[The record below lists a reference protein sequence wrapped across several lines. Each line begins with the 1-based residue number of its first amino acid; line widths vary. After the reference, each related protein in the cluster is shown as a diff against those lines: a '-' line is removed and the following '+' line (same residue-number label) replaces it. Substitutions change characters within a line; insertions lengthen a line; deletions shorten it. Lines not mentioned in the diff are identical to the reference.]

1 VSTKGRAAV
10 VIVLSVLFGVVIGA
24 AGDHLFFIHGH
35 RPPLRHTPEMDAR
48 FIGELDHR
56 LALSAPQKEQIAQIL
71 KRSAEDFDRL
81 FRETRPRIHARML
94 QQDQEIEQVLTPA
107 QRETFRRMKPLGP
120 GPGGPPPRG
129 LGGPAGRPPDG
140 PPPGDSR

>member
-1 VSTKGRAAV
+1 VSTKGRAAA
-10 VIVLSVLFGVVIGA
+10 VILVSVLFGVVIGA

-56 LALSAPQKEQIAQIL
+56 LGLSTAQKEQIATIL

-94 QQDQEIEQVLTPA
+94 QQDREIEQILTPE
-107 QRETFRRMKPLGP
+107 QRETFRTMKPLGP
-120 GPGGPPPRG
+120 GPGGARPP
-129 LGGPAGRPPDG
+129 GPGAPPPDG
-140 PPPGDSR
+140 PPPDRP